1 MAELYIHI
9 PGGEQ
14 LSIVPEASSSQDWAL
29 MGDNKLSLSF
39 QRYECL
45 ILPAGAWCE
54 FDGVIFY
61 LLQEYKPTM
70 IHSHLWQYNVAF
82 VDGASWLGVTTALKT
97 IDEEDVPLFTLTA
110 PAAEHAAIIVSNL
123 NRRLGTTM
131 WKVGS
136 VIDTPNITIE
146 YTGKYCGAVLQEIVD
161 DQNTEWWVDGT
172 TLNIGRAEFGSLI
185 ELGYRDGLLGDITVM
200 QADNMSSYR
209 TLYPVGST
217 RNILPTEYG
226 HDRLQLPNGQKSVMM
241 NPAGVAELVEEAAFA
256 GIYPRYKGKV
266 TGVSTSIG
274 QSNDGSQYLIY
285 IVADTAIPFNPNEYE
300 MPGLVKH
307 ITFQSGELMG
317 AEFEV
322 NYNPASNEFELITQF
337 QENGSQ
343 LPGGMLI
350 PQVGDEYVVWNI
362 SMPAEYYPLAEQEL
376 LEAAESFAA
385 ASTRES
391 NVYKVKL
398 DYIDVQERGLSLRPG
413 QKVRLHSLDYFPEQ
427 GYYDSRITRI
437 TRPVNY
443 PGEYTID
450 VSAVRVV
457 GSLTR
462 LQTSLAAATT
472 KVNSLSNTVQTVVQT
487 VSNAVTLTGNQRV
500 KGVKDFVDGVR
511 VNGSPVIE
519 YDPVINTWLFRGNI
533 LAEGGMAAFSNIKG
547 FTPSTITDAV
557 LIDNRTIKRGAD
569 GLMYV
574 DLNEVG
580 GGGTG
585 GGSVDPSQLEAYF
598 KPYAKTAD
606 VASTYA
612 TIASLSAV
620 TSRLNDFLSGSDTD
634 TIINKWSE
642 LETFLAGLTE
652 TDNLATIL
660 SGKANKATTL
670 AGYGITDAYTKSHI
684 DSNFVTIGT
693 KQEITGEKDFVGGFK
708 VNGGLVEYNATL
720 KAWVLNGDLLVTGG
734 VSAFSNISGFKP
746 STITDAVLID
756 DRTIKRNADGFLYA
770 VAQGAG
776 GINEDQLAD
785 YLTTYGYATQSW
797 VTSNGYITASALEPY
812 ALKTAIPTKL
822 SQLTDDVVSGKYL
835 SIAGGTVNGAV
846 TINHSGNTPLVIN
859 QNYGAVSNP
868 RGVVVMSS
876 TLSNSNLYISHLFGK
891 EGSMRNSAWVGFYLD
906 SAGSNN
912 NRLSMGLYGVDNVL
926 NILGSGN
933 VAIGG
938 TTASEKLEVHGN
950 IKATSFI
957 GNASSANRLVE
968 EVVTDLNNATAGRIF
983 TMTSGYGSTDGNK
996 PTTGWVTGLTLQ
1008 FAQNGFYRRQLAY
1021 SDDFFVRDENNGSW
1035 GDWRKILTST
1045 NFYDY
1050 ALPKDGTASAAWK
1063 LANVRYLWGQL
1074 FDGTSNIGGQMS
1086 FNAGSFILAHNA
1098 TDAWTDG
1105 NGLTH
1110 PWYGIDFRAGGSYKG
1125 YISHWSGISLVSGN
1139 DITLATDKNVIV
1151 SNGKFRINQ
1160 STFSNGLTLNR
1171 TSANA
1176 GAGIVFQSNGNLL
1189 GQIGINGTKT
1199 FEVSDGTTIKA
1210 SIEITTGNLLVT
1222 GGITATNSSD
1232 KRLKKNIRKFNA
1244 SKVLMSLGGVYEYEY
1259 LDSEVQKNHIYEGLH
1274 YGLIYQHV
1282 KGTALDVMCHER
1294 EDGMGALNYIHP
1306 KFISLIA
1313 GATMENITEVEK
1325 LKRDIRHLKAKV
1337 KQLEQRS

>member
-1 MAELYIHI
+1 MAEIYIHI

-39 QRYECL
+39 QRYECS

-97 IDEEDVPLFTLTA
+97 IDGEDAPLFTLTA

-123 NRRLGTTM
+123 NRRLATTM

-185 ELGYRDGLLGDITVM
+185 ELGYRDGLLGDITVT

-285 IVADTAIPFNPNEYE
+285 YVADTAIPFNPNEYE

-322 NYNPASNEFELITQF
+322 NYNPASKEFELITQF

-427 GYYDSRITRI
+427 GYYDSRITRV

-457 GSLTR
+457 GSLAR

-500 KGVKDFVDGVR
+500 QGVKNFVDGVR
-511 VNGSPVIE
+511 IGG
-519 YDPVINTWLFRGNI
+519 LFASKLKDDTLYFDGNI
-533 LAEGGMAAFSNIKG
+533 VLRGGLTMYGKNTTTSPSIFSALPIDG
-547 FTPSTITDAV
+547 ETIGR
-557 LIDNRTIKRGAD
+557 NERGELCVIGGAS
-569 GLMYV
+569 G
-574 DLNEVG
+574 G

-585 GGSVDPSQLEAYF
+585 GGISI
-598 KPYAKTAD
+598 AD
-606 VASTYA
+606 V
-612 TIASLSAV
+612 
-620 TSRLNDFLSGSDTD
+620 
-634 TIINKWSE
+634 
-642 LETFLAGLTE
+642 
-652 TDNLATIL
+652 
-660 SGKANKATTL
+660 
-670 AGYGITDAYTKSHI
+670 
-684 DSNFVTIGT
+684 
-693 KQEITGEKDFVGGFK
+693 
-708 VNGGLVEYNATL
+708 EY
-720 KAWVLNGDLLVTGG
+720 
-734 VSAFSNISGFKP
+734 
-746 STITDAVLID
+746 
-756 DRTIKRNADGFLYA
+756 
-770 VAQGAG
+770 
-776 GINEDQLAD
+776 
-785 YLTTYGYATQSW
+785 YLTTNGYATQSW
-797 VTSNGYITASALEPY
+797 VNGAGYITGITGAMVTNALGYTPY
-812 ALKTAIPTKL
+812 N
-822 SQLTDDVVSGKYL
+822 S
-835 SIAGGTVNGAV
+835 
-846 TINHSGNTPLVIN
+846 
-859 QNYGAVSNP
+859 SNP
-868 RGVVVMSS
+868 AGYITSS
-876 TLSNSNLYISHLFGK
+876 
-891 EGSMRNSAWVGFYLD
+891 GS
-906 SAGSNN
+906 
-912 NRLSMGLYGVDNVL
+912 
-926 NILGSGN
+926 ITGN
-933 VAIGG
+933 A
-938 TTASEKLEVHGN
+938 
-950 IKATSFI
+950 ATS
-957 GNASSANRLVE
+957 NRLVE

-983 TMTSGYGSTDGNK
+983 TMTSGFGSTDGNK
-996 PTTGWVTGLTLQ
+996 PTTGWVTGITLQ
-1008 FAQNGFYRRQLAY
+1008 YAQNGVYRRQLAY
-1021 SDDFFVRDENNGSW
+1021 SDVDLYIREEHNGVW
-1035 GDWRKILTST
+1035 EKWRKILTST

-1050 ALPKDGTASAAWK
+1050 ALPKDGTASSAWK

-1105 NGLTH
+1105 DGLTH

-1160 STFSNGLTLNR
+1160 SAFSNGLTLNG

-1210 SIEITTGNLLVT
+1210 SIEIPTGNMLIK
-1222 GGITATNSSD
+1222 GAITMYYSSD
-1232 KRLKKNIRKFNA
+1232 KRLKQNIRKVNA
-1244 SKVLMSLGGVYEYEY
+1244 SKMLMSLGGVYEYEY
-1259 LDSEVQKNHIYEGLH
+1259 IDSEAQKNHIYDGTH
-1274 YGLIYQHV
+1274 FGLIYQNV
-1282 KGTALDVMCHER
+1282 KGTALDKMCYER
-1294 EDGMGALNYIHP
+1294 EDGYGSLNYLDTN
-1306 KFISLIA
+1306 FISLIA
-1313 GATMENITEVEK
+1313 GATMENISEVEK
-1325 LKRDIRHLKAKV
+1325 LKRKVRALENKV
-1337 KQLEQRS
+1337 KQLENRA

>member
-1 MAELYIHI
+1 MAEIYIHI

-39 QRYECL
+39 QRYECS

-97 IDEEDVPLFTLTA
+97 IDGEDAPLFTLTA
-110 PAAEHAAIIVSNL
+110 PAIEHATIIVSNL

-161 DQNTEWWVDGT
+161 DQNTEWWVGGT

-185 ELGYRDGLLGDITVM
+185 ELGYRDGLLGDITVTH
-200 QADNMSSYR
+200 ADNMSSYR

-285 IVADTAIPFNPNEYE
+285 IVADTAIPFNPNDYE

-413 QKVRLHSLDYFPEQ
+413 QKVRLHSVDYFPEQ
-427 GYYDSRITRI
+427 GYYDSRITRV

-462 LQTSLAAATT
+462 LQASLAAAAT

-500 KGVKDFVDGVR
+500 QGVKNFVDGVR
-511 VNGSPVIE
+511 IGG
-519 YDPVINTWLFRGNI
+519 LFASKLKDDTLYFDGNI
-533 LAEGGMAAFSNIKG
+533 VLRGGLTMYGKNTTTSPSIFSALPIDG
-547 FTPSTITDAV
+547 ETIGR
-557 LIDNRTIKRGAD
+557 NERGELCVIGGAS
-569 GLMYV
+569 G
-574 DLNEVG
+574 G

-585 GGSVDPSQLEAYF
+585 GGISI
-598 KPYAKTAD
+598 AD
-606 VASTYA
+606 V
-612 TIASLSAV
+612 
-620 TSRLNDFLSGSDTD
+620 
-634 TIINKWSE
+634 
-642 LETFLAGLTE
+642 
-652 TDNLATIL
+652 
-660 SGKANKATTL
+660 
-670 AGYGITDAYTKSHI
+670 
-684 DSNFVTIGT
+684 
-693 KQEITGEKDFVGGFK
+693 
-708 VNGGLVEYNATL
+708 EY
-720 KAWVLNGDLLVTGG
+720 
-734 VSAFSNISGFKP
+734 
-746 STITDAVLID
+746 
-756 DRTIKRNADGFLYA
+756 
-770 VAQGAG
+770 
-776 GINEDQLAD
+776 
-785 YLTTYGYATQSW
+785 YLTTNGYATQSW
-797 VTSNGYITASALEPY
+797 VNGAGYITGITGAMVTNALGYTPY
-812 ALKTAIPTKL
+812 N
-822 SQLTDDVVSGKYL
+822 S
-835 SIAGGTVNGAV
+835 
-846 TINHSGNTPLVIN
+846 
-859 QNYGAVSNP
+859 SNP
-868 RGVVVMSS
+868 AGYITSS
-876 TLSNSNLYISHLFGK
+876 
-891 EGSMRNSAWVGFYLD
+891 GS
-906 SAGSNN
+906 
-912 NRLSMGLYGVDNVL
+912 
-926 NILGSGN
+926 I
-933 VAIGG
+933 
-938 TTASEKLEVHGN
+938 T
-950 IKATSFI
+950 
-957 GNASSANRLVE
+957 GNAATANRFIE
-968 EVVTDLNNATAGRIF
+968 EVVADLNNATAGRIF

-996 PTTGWVTGLTLQ
+996 PTTGWVTGITLQ
-1008 FAQNGFYRRQLAY
+1008 YAQNGAFRRQLAY
-1021 SDDFFVRDENNGSW
+1021 SDVDLYIREEHNGVW
-1035 GDWRKILTST
+1035 EKWRKILTST
-1045 NFYDY
+1045 NFYNY
-1050 ALPKDGTASAAWK
+1050 ALPITGGAVNGNVRINKFLAVGAASSSTNTARAQIHLVSSGANPCDLYFGADDTLYWSVTARNASDAGGFNKAFALYDVTSAAY
-1063 LANVRYLWGQL
+1063 RMMM
-1074 FDGTSNIGGQMS
+1074 F
-1086 FNAGSFILAHNA
+1086 
-1098 TDAWTDG
+1098 
-1105 NGLTH
+1105 
-1110 PWYGIDFRAGGSYKG
+1110 P
-1125 YISHWSGISLVSGN
+1125 
-1139 DITLATDKNVIV
+1139 
-1151 SNGKFRINQ
+1151 
-1160 STFSNGLTLNR
+1160 
-1171 TSANA
+1171 
-1176 GAGIVFQSNGNLL
+1176 NGNLA
-1189 GQIGINGTKT
+1189 IG
-1199 FEVSDGTTIKA
+1199 GTTASEKLHVYGNIKLTGDLDGGVYFLRSSNA
-1210 SIEITTGNLLVT
+1210 ANPLLRLAVGSQYYYVQAMADAIYVGATSATSLKVTPTGDTTVRGNLLAT
-1222 GGITATNSSD
+1222 GAITMYYSSD
-1232 KRLKKNIRKFNA
+1232 RRLKQDIRKVNA

-1259 LDSEVQKNHIYEGLH
+1259 IDSEVHKNHIYEGTH
-1274 YGLIYQHV
+1274 FGLIYQNV
-1282 KGTALDVMCHER
+1282 KGSALDKMCFER
-1294 EDGMGALNYIHP
+1294 EDGYGSLNYLDAN
-1306 KFISLIA
+1306 FISLIA
-1313 GATMENITEVEK
+1313 GATMENISEVEK
-1325 LKRDIRHLKAKV
+1325 LKRKVRALENKV
-1337 KQLEQRS
+1337 KQLENRA